1 VLRGWK
7 GILIGTRL
15 QAVASKSMLLLIKPI
30 LFRFLQS
37 EGVKKML
44 IEMLE
49 AYAKTTDN
57 TIDDRVVDYVR
68 QNLFPAAKAKK

>member
-1 VLRGWK
+1 
-7 GILIGTRL
+7 
-15 QAVASKSMLLLIKPI
+15 MLLLIKPI

-49 AYAKTTDN
+49 VYAKTTDN
-57 TIDDRVVDYVR
+57 TIDDRVVDYER
-68 QNLFPAAKAKK
+68 QNLFPTSRVEN

>member
-1 VLRGWK
+1 
-7 GILIGTRL
+7 
-15 QAVASKSMLLLIKPI
+15 MLLLIKPI

-68 QNLFPAAKAKK
+68 QNLFPASRVDK

>member
-1 VLRGWK
+1 
-7 GILIGTRL
+7 
-15 QAVASKSMLLLIKPI
+15 MLLLIKPI

-68 QNLFPAAKAKK
+68 QNLFPTNRVEK

>member
-1 VLRGWK
+1 
-7 GILIGTRL
+7 
-15 QAVASKSMLLLIKPI
+15 MLLLIKPI

>member
-1 VLRGWK
+1 
-7 GILIGTRL
+7 
-15 QAVASKSMLLLIKPI
+15 MLLLIKPI
-30 LFRFLQS
+30 LFKFLQS
-37 EGVKKML
+37 EDVKKML

-68 QNLFPAAKAKK
+68 QNLFPTAKAEK